1 MATSSSGLVENTD
14 FAAEL
19 LLNKVMNGQYRAE
32 SGKTLT
38 MAGRINAANLD
49 AKAKTYNVSAENIQK
64 GSVIADATQD
74 ALAEMIALAKK
85 VQEAS
90 LSTTDSNALIKL
102 GTEFSN
108 QFAALYDTE
117 VEGVSVLQAT
127 KGVDLGLGGSVS
139 VGVSGDAD
147 ITALSNAID
156 SMSTGSSISQNFDD
170 IIAHLYVTVATE
182 GSKASLLGNRY
193 DTLNDLAANY
203 KVASDNQAVT
213 EGGSPTSLLN
223 NLL

>member
-19 LLNKVMNGQYRAE
+19 LLNKVMNGQYRAD

-49 AKAKTYNVSAENIQK
+49 AKAKTYNVNAENIEK

-74 ALAEMIALAKK
+74 ALTEMIVLAKK
-85 VQEAS
+85 IQEAN
-90 LSTTDSNALIKL
+90 LSTTDTDALVKL

-108 QFAALYDTE
+108 EFAALYGTA
-117 VEGVSVLQAT
+117 VEGVNVLNGTQT
-127 KGVDLGLGGSVS
+127 VGLGLGGSVS

-147 ITALSNAID
+147 IQALSTAVA
-156 SMSTGSSISQNFDD
+156 SMVGGANITTNLDD
-170 IIAHLYVTVATE
+170 IIAHLYATIATE
-182 GSKASLLGNRY
+182 GAKASLLANRY

-223 NLL
+223 HLL

>member
-49 AKAKTYNVSAENIQK
+49 ATAKTYNVSAENIQK

-74 ALAEMIALAKK
+74 ALTEMIALAKR

-90 LSTTDSNALIKL
+90 LVTTDSNALSKL

-117 VEGVSVLQAT
+117 VEGVSVLQGT
-127 KGVDLGLGGSVS
+127 TGVDLGLGGSVS
-139 VGVSGDAD
+139 VGVSGDTDLNALSTA
-147 ITALSNAID
+147 IENTALIP
-156 SMSTGSSISQNFDD
+156 
-170 IIAHLYVTVATE
+170 LV
-182 GSKASLLGNRY
+182 
-193 DTLNDLAANY
+193 
-203 KVASDNQAVT
+203 
-213 EGGSPTSLLN
+213 
-223 NLL
+223 

>member
-1 MATSSSGLVENTD
+1 MATTSSGLVENTD

-38 MAGRINAANLD
+38 MAGRINASHLD
-49 AKAKTYNVSAENIQK
+49 ARARSYNVSAENIEK

-74 ALAEMIALAKK
+74 VLAEMIALAKK
-85 VQEAS
+85 VQEAN
-90 LSTTDSNALIKL
+90 LSTTDATSLTKL

-108 QFAALYDTE
+108 QFSTLYNTV
-117 VEGVSVLQAT
+117 VEGISVLQRT
-127 KGVDLGLGGSVS
+127 QGVDLGLGGQIS

-147 ITALSNAID
+147 LTALSTAVAD
-156 SMSTGSSISQNFDD
+156 LAGGSTTAQNLDD
-170 IIAHLYVTVATE
+170 IIAHLYATVAAE

-203 KVASDNQAVT
+203 KTASDNQAVT

-223 NLL
+223 HLL

>member
-49 AKAKTYNVSAENIQK
+49 ATAKTYNVSAENIQK

-74 ALAEMIALAKK
+74 ALTEMIALAKK

-90 LSTTDSNALIKL
+90 LVTTDANALSKL

-117 VEGVSVLQAT
+117 VEGVSVLQGT
-127 KGVDLGLGGSVS
+127 TGVDLGLGGSVS
-139 VGVSGDAD
+139 VGVSGDTD
-147 ITALSNAID
+147 LNALSTAIGT
-156 SMSTGSSISQNFDD
+156 MAGGGTISQNLDD